1 MKNLVI
7 ALSMV
12 MFTSCMSFS
21 DRPLR
26 PIRNAI
32 LELNPGITLE
42 KKVAVN
48 VGGVMFNFLDLLSLG
63 GQDLSEIDSVH
74 MAVYKVHGLG
84 TDRIFSRQ
92 TFQDAL
98 LEKDASLQWEQI
110 VRVRDDGENLWV
122 FAGLDL
128 ARNSLEAISVFVM
141 EHDELVL
148 ISIGGDIDKMMI
160 YALESSHGRRYDS
173 RTG

>member
-1 MKNLVI
+1 MKNLGI

-12 MFTSCMSFS
+12 MLTCCMSLS

-26 PIRNAI
+26 PIRDAI

-42 KKVAVN
+42 KEVSVN
-48 VGGVMFNFLDLLSLG
+48 VGGVMLNFLDLLSLG
-63 GQDLSEIDSVH
+63 GQALSEIDSVH
-74 MAVYKVHGLG
+74 IAVYKVHGLE
-84 TDRIFSRQ
+84 TDGIFSRQ

-98 LEKDASLQWEQI
+98 LEKDASLRWEQI
-110 VRVRDDGENLWV
+110 IRVRDDGENVWV

-128 ARNSLEAISVFVM
+128 ARNSLVAISLFAM

-148 ISIGGDIDKMMI
+148 ISVGGDIDKMMI
-160 YALESSHGRRYDS
+160 YALESAHGRRYDS
-173 RTG
+173 RAG